1 MPMDVPPARTSGSV
15 RPSNPGGSG
24 HVPVLLDRVL
34 GLLAPALADHPAVV
48 VDATIG
54 LGGHAE
60 ALLSAHPRLTVV
72 GLDRDPVALARSR
85 ERLLRFRTRLHLV
98 HTGYD
103 RLADVLADIGHP
115 LVDGVLFDLGV
126 SSMQLDDAK
135 RGFSYASDTG
145 LDMRMDQGRGQSAEE
160 IVNGYP
166 VGELTRV
173 LREYGEER
181 FAQRIAQAIV
191 RARAQERITSS
202 ARLAELIRDAIP
214 AATRRTGGHP
224 AKRTFQALRIEVN
237 DELGALRAALPA
249 AVSALLVRGRIVV
262 LSYHSLED
270 RLVKQQLAQLARDNT
285 PIDLPVVLA
294 DRGPQLRLLAWG
306 EGPSKEEVTANP
318 RSASVRLRAAERIRA
333 AS

>member
-1 MPMDVPPARTSGSV
+1 
-15 RPSNPGGSG
+15 
-24 HVPVLLDRVL
+24 
-34 GLLAPALADHPAVV
+34 
-48 VDATIG
+48 
-54 LGGHAE
+54 
-60 ALLSAHPRLTVV
+60 
-72 GLDRDPVALARSR
+72 
-85 ERLLRFRTRLHLV
+85 
-98 HTGYD
+98 
-103 RLADVLADIGHP
+103 
-115 LVDGVLFDLGV
+115 VDGVLFDLGV

-145 LDMRMDQGRGQSAEE
+145 LDMRMDQGRGQSAEA
-160 IVNGYP
+160 IVNEYP

-214 AATRRTGGHP
+214 AATRRSGGHP

-249 AVSALLVRGRIVV
+249 AVSALLVHGRIVV

-306 EGPSKEEVTANP
+306 EGPSKAEVTVNP

-333 AS
+333 VS

>member
-1 MPMDVPPARTSGSV
+1 
-15 RPSNPGGSG
+15 
-24 HVPVLLDRVL
+24 
-34 GLLAPALADHPAVV
+34 
-48 VDATIG
+48 
-54 LGGHAE
+54 
-60 ALLSAHPRLTVV
+60 LTVV

-98 HTGYD
+98 HTGYN

-306 EGPSKEEVTANP
+306 ESPSEAEVAANP

>member
-1 MPMDVPPARTSGSV
+1 
-15 RPSNPGGSG
+15 
-24 HVPVLLDRVL
+24 
-34 GLLAPALADHPAVV
+34 
-48 VDATIG
+48 
-54 LGGHAE
+54 
-60 ALLSAHPRLTVV
+60 
-72 GLDRDPVALARSR
+72 
-85 ERLLRFRTRLHLV
+85 LV

-145 LDMRMDQGRGQSAEE
+145 LDMRMDQGRGQSAEA
-160 IVNGYP
+160 IVNEYP

-249 AVSALLVRGRIVV
+249 AVSALLVHGRIVV

-306 EGPSKEEVTANP
+306 EGPSKAEVTVNP

-333 AS
+333 VS

>member
-1 MPMDVPPARTSGSV
+1 
-15 RPSNPGGSG
+15 
-24 HVPVLLDRVL
+24 
-34 GLLAPALADHPAVV
+34 
-48 VDATIG
+48 
-54 LGGHAE
+54 
-60 ALLSAHPRLTVV
+60 
-72 GLDRDPVALARSR
+72 
-85 ERLLRFRTRLHLV
+85 
-98 HTGYD
+98 
-103 RLADVLADIGHP
+103 
-115 LVDGVLFDLGV
+115 VDGVLFDLGV

-160 IVNGYP
+160 IVNEYP

-318 RSASVRLRAAERIRA
+318 RSASGRLRAAERIRA

>member
-1 MPMDVPPARTSGSV
+1 
-15 RPSNPGGSG
+15 
-24 HVPVLLDRVL
+24 
-34 GLLAPALADHPAVV
+34 
-48 VDATIG
+48 
-54 LGGHAE
+54 
-60 ALLSAHPRLTVV
+60 
-72 GLDRDPVALARSR
+72 
-85 ERLLRFRTRLHLV
+85 
-98 HTGYD
+98 
-103 RLADVLADIGHP
+103 
-115 LVDGVLFDLGV
+115 V

-145 LDMRMDQGRGQSAEE
+145 LDMRMDQGRGQSAEA
-160 IVNGYP
+160 IVNEYP

-249 AVSALLVRGRIVV
+249 AVSALLVHGRIVV

-306 EGPSKEEVTANP
+306 EGPSKAEVTVNP

-333 AS
+333 VS

>member
-1 MPMDVPPARTSGSV
+1 MPMDAPPERSSGSM
-15 RPSNPGGSG
+15 RPSDPRAIG
-24 HVPVLLDRVL
+24 HVPVRLDRVL
-34 GLLAPALADHPAVV
+34 ELLAPALADHPAVV

-60 ALLSAHPRLTVV
+60 ALLSAHPQLTLV

-85 ERLLRFRTRLHLV
+85 ERLIRFQTRLHLV

-126 SSMQLDDAK
+126 SSMQLDDPQ

-160 IVNGYP
+160 IVNEYP
-166 VGELTRV
+166 VGELARV

-181 FAQRIAQAIV
+181 FAQRIAQAIGS
-191 RARAQERITSS
+191 ARAQERITSS
-202 ARLAELIRDAIP
+202 ARLAELVRDAIP

-237 DELGALRAALPA
+237 DEIRALRAALPA
-249 AVSALLVRGRIVV
+249 AVSALVVHGRIVV

-270 RLVKQQLAQLARDNT
+270 RLVKQQLAELARDST
-285 PIDLPVVLA
+285 PVDLPVVLA
-294 DRGPQLRLLAWG
+294 DHGPQLRLLAWG
-306 EGPSKEEVTANP
+306 ESPSEAEVAANP

>member
-1 MPMDVPPARTSGSV
+1 
-15 RPSNPGGSG
+15 
-24 HVPVLLDRVL
+24 
-34 GLLAPALADHPAVV
+34 
-48 VDATIG
+48 
-54 LGGHAE
+54 
-60 ALLSAHPRLTVV
+60 
-72 GLDRDPVALARSR
+72 
-85 ERLLRFRTRLHLV
+85 LV

-126 SSMQLDDAK
+126 SSMQVDDAK

-160 IVNGYP
+160 IVNEYP

>member
-1 MPMDVPPARTSGSV
+1 
-15 RPSNPGGSG
+15 
-24 HVPVLLDRVL
+24 
-34 GLLAPALADHPAVV
+34 
-48 VDATIG
+48 
-54 LGGHAE
+54 
-60 ALLSAHPRLTVV
+60 
-72 GLDRDPVALARSR
+72 
-85 ERLLRFRTRLHLV
+85 
-98 HTGYD
+98 
-103 RLADVLADIGHP
+103 
-115 LVDGVLFDLGV
+115 
-126 SSMQLDDAK
+126 MQLDDAK

-145 LDMRMDQGRGQSAEE
+145 LDMRMDQGRGQSAEA
-160 IVNGYP
+160 IVNEYP

-249 AVSALLVRGRIVV
+249 AVSALLVHGRIVV

-306 EGPSKEEVTANP
+306 EGPSKAEVTVNP
-318 RSASVRLRAAERIRA
+318 RSASVRLRAAERMRA
-333 AS
+333 VS